1 MNLPTFSGTRAFVIV
16 LAICWL
22 PPTAGA
28 QAAVSTLDFGRTTIR
43 SDSVNGSAFTV
54 APSLRM
60 EWPRLTLDGAGSYSQ
75 FGANSQNAQG
85 ALDASLFT
93 PAVGL
98 LAGEV
103 AGSLGGSVQ
112 EIGAHPGEM
121 IGTGRVH
128 LMSATRGAWVG
139 AGGGRAW
146 DGARWRAIRTREAG
160 LWGSV
165 ARATGVLFAT
175 PTVVDDSTRY
185 TDVQVAI
192 RWLAPRFEIGASMAR
207 RVGLTAPTARD
218 ATSSWG
224 SATATAWL
232 AAHAAL
238 VVSGGAYPA
247 DYMQGYPGGRFVS
260 VGFRL
265 ASRSETNATLDQ
277 RELRRA
283 ALQRREIEPG
293 PGGLTLLDVGRSAA
307 GYRTVRVYAPSARQV
322 ELSADFT
329 SWEPVL
335 LARASD
341 GWWTARLP
349 IASGVHQVN
358 VRVDGG
364 QWTVPP
370 GMATIVDEFGSA
382 SALLA
387 VP

>member
-1 MNLPTFSGTRAFVIV
+1 MNLPTFSGARAFVMV

-22 PPTAGA
+22 PPAVGA
-28 QAAVSTLDFGRTTIR
+28 QTAVSAVDFGRTTIR

-54 APSLRM
+54 APSLRV

-85 ALDASLFT
+85 ALDASLFS

-98 LAGEV
+98 LAGEI

-112 EIGAHPGEM
+112 ENGAHTGEM
-121 IGTGRVH
+121 LGTGRVH
-128 LMSATRGAWVG
+128 LMNEMRGAWVG

-146 DGARWRAIRTREAG
+146 DGARWRAIRTSEAG

-185 TDVQVAI
+185 TDVQLAL
-192 RWLAPRFEIGASMAR
+192 RWLSPRFEIGASMAR

-224 SATATAWL
+224 SVTATAWFT
-232 AAHAAL
+232 AHAAL
-238 VVSGGAYPA
+238 VAGAGAYPA

-283 ALQRREIEPG
+283 ASQRREIEPG
-293 PGGLTLLDVGRSAA
+293 PGGLTRFDVGPSAG
-307 GYRTVRVYAPSARQV
+307 GYRTVRVHAPTARQV
-322 ELSADFT
+322 DLSGDFT
-329 SWEPVL
+329 SWEPVSL
-335 LARASD
+335 TRAGD

-349 IASGVHQVN
+349 VASGIHQVN
-358 VRVDGG
+358 VRIDGG

-370 GMATIVDEFGSA
+370 GMATITDEFGSA